1 MRKILLFA
9 FLLLSFLNT
18 NAQNKLIK
26 ERFLTMQQLL
36 LDKKFTASLAY
47 TAEELFTVVPK
58 EQLVAT
64 MKATFNNPK
73 MQIVS
78 ALPKVLSISETFRVQ
93 DKFYAILYIVGD
105 QKIRILDEKNEALG
119 LDDRLLYALKL
130 KYEQQYGSKN
140 VTFNDKTKFFN
151 VKVAQHIIAISLDG
165 ETAWRYLAIDNLQL
179 EVISKLLPAEVLT
192 KVIEND

>member
-1 MRKILLFA
+1 MKNYLLFTLLA
-9 FLLLSFLNT
+9 FSVFKV
-18 NAQNKLIK
+18 NAQNELIK

-36 LDKKFTASLAY
+36 LDKKFTASLDY

-64 MKATFNNPK
+64 MEATFNNPK

-78 ALPKVLSISETFRVQ
+78 ELPKVLSISEVFRAK
-93 DKFYAILYIVGD
+93 DKFYAILDIVGD
-105 QKIRILDEKNEALG
+105 QKIRILDEKDEALG

-130 KYEQQYGSKN
+130 KFEQQYGVKN
-140 VTFNDKTKFFN
+140 VAFNEKTKFFK
-151 VKVAQHIIAISLDG
+151 VKVAQNIIAISLDG
-165 ETAWRYLAIDNLQL
+165 ETEWKYVAIDNLQL

-192 KVIEND
+192 KILEND